1 MPDLTPTLGLPLQQA
16 AGGGMSSIFLV
27 VVMGFIFYFF
37 LWKPQSDERKRHTEL
52 VAGLKKG
59 DKVVSEGGICG
70 SVVEVRDDRVVV
82 EVAKNTRLTLLK
94 ESIDRLEDTKK
105 AKDKK
110 GA

>member
-1 MPDLTPTLGLPLQQA
+1 
-16 AGGGMSSIFLV
+16 MSSVFLV

-37 LWKPQSDERKRHTEL
+37 LWKPQSDERKRHAEL
-52 VAGLKKG
+52 VSGLKKG

-70 SVVEVRDDRVVV
+70 TVHEVRDDRVVV
-82 EVAKNTRLTLLK
+82 EVSKNTRITLLK

-105 AKDKK
+105 AQDKK